1 MYYNAMGK
9 IETLY
14 KQCINELNSIGIK
27 FDDKEI
33 TIKIS
38 KRANKRYGC
47 CKPEIPD
54 DKYKKITRKGLRFI
68 VSYENYFKYT
78 IEISSWVL
86 ELNDDI
92 IKNTIIHELIHSSQF
107 NIGNNGAEFRKYA
120 KIINEKLGYNITRT
134 GNKKEDFKKSN
145 VEYSEIEEYK
155 YKIKCKECGQL
166 YYRKRLNKNF
176 TKKYRCGKCKGK
188 LELI

>member
-1 MYYNAMGK
+1 MEK

-47 CKPEIPD
+47 CKPEVPD
-54 DKYKKITRKGLRFI
+54 NKYKKIARKGLRFI

-78 IEISSWVL
+78 IEISSWVPTSL
-86 ELNDDI
+86 YVNI
-92 IKNTIIHELIHSSQF
+92 STPAAKSQRIAATAAPFAWSS
-107 NIGNNGAEFRKYA
+107 
-120 KIINEKLGYNITRT
+120 L
-134 GNKKEDFKKSN
+134 
-145 VEYSEIEEYK
+145 
-155 YKIKCKECGQL
+155 
-166 YYRKRLNKNF
+166 KRRWQYCL
-176 TKKYRCGKCKGK
+176 TSLCSSC
-188 LELI
+188 L